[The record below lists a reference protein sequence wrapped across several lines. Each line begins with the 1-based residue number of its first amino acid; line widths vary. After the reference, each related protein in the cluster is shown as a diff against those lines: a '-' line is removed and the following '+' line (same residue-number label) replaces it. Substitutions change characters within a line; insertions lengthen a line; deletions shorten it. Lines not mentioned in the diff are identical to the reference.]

1 MDQERKEQPHT
12 LYEFSMKPTKNLSFE
27 QFYDWCFKN
36 RHTTWLSQYYFS
48 IYKNKIGIP
57 AGKIIHS
64 FEEHQTNIQQW
75 KKFIGNEDKC
85 ILVSRAKKPR
95 DFDNPIYLML
105 YEIDDKYY
113 GCALAQCKKRWY
125 VGTWFEGTKK
135 GIIGWLKDK
144 GESEPQVPTAT
155 NVPGFPLKLESPNN
169 IIKQDKEKVNP
180 NLNKSESILDDNDEQ
195 KHRLRNREKSDA
207 SKLAWKRNH
216 ASYMRGIRK
225 REREDMKK
233 TRTLLDICKEM
244 KLDEAELSR
253 DNVFQNE
260 LNIDLQNI
268 AGGISLKINKENGN
282 VSISTSLEQ
291 SGSGQY
297 RLTNYD
303 EESLK
308 NLYNA
313 LKDDLMQLCENFDD
327 EIEGLLSKHGLK
339 STK

>member
-1 MDQERKEQPHT
+1 MDDRE
-12 LYEFSMKPTKNLSFE
+12 
-27 QFYDWCFKN
+27 
-36 RHTTWLSQYYFS
+36 
-48 IYKNKIGIP
+48 
-57 AGKIIHS
+57 
-64 FEEHQTNIQQW
+64 
-75 KKFIGNEDKC
+75 
-85 ILVSRAKKPR
+85 
-95 DFDNPIYLML
+95 
-105 YEIDDKYY
+105 
-113 GCALAQCKKRWY
+113 
-125 VGTWFEGTKK
+125 
-135 GIIGWLKDK
+135 
-144 GESEPQVPTAT
+144 
-155 NVPGFPLKLESPNN
+155 
-169 IIKQDKEKVNP
+169 
-180 NLNKSESILDDNDEQ
+180 EQ
-195 KHRLRNREKSDA
+195 KHRLHNREKSDTA
-207 SKLAWKRNH
+207 KLAWKRNH
-216 ASYMRGIRK
+216 ANYMRGIRK

-244 KLDEAELSR
+244 KLDEAQLSR

-313 LKDDLMQLCENFDD
+313 LKDDLMQLCQNFDD

>member
-1 MDQERKEQPHT
+1 
-12 LYEFSMKPTKNLSFE
+12 
-27 QFYDWCFKN
+27 
-36 RHTTWLSQYYFS
+36 
-48 IYKNKIGIP
+48 
-57 AGKIIHS
+57 
-64 FEEHQTNIQQW
+64 
-75 KKFIGNEDKC
+75 
-85 ILVSRAKKPR
+85 
-95 DFDNPIYLML
+95 
-105 YEIDDKYY
+105 
-113 GCALAQCKKRWY
+113 
-125 VGTWFEGTKK
+125 
-135 GIIGWLKDK
+135 
-144 GESEPQVPTAT
+144 
-155 NVPGFPLKLESPNN
+155 
-169 IIKQDKEKVNP
+169 
-180 NLNKSESILDDNDEQ
+180 
-195 KHRLRNREKSDA
+195 
-207 SKLAWKRNH
+207 
-216 ASYMRGIRK
+216 
-225 REREDMKK
+225 
-233 TRTLLDICKEM
+233 M